1 MKNFPVHVDGKEY
14 WVARNV
20 AVVGFVIAPRNGKWC
35 ILANKRG
42 EGVPDYKGYWNAP
55 CGYLDFDETIEQAV
69 LREVFE
75 ETGVQLHSAT
85 FWGFSDSPLDNHQN
99 ITFRYYTI
107 LPNAEDL
114 QDFDENNGG
123 ENGEVADIAWIPV
136 DCIDQYQWAFKHDEL
151 IKELSNLIEL

>member
-1 MKNFPVHVDGKEY
+1 MKNFPIHVDGIEY

-20 AVVGFVIAPRNGKWC
+20 AVVCFVIASRNGKWY

-55 CGYLDFDETIEQAV
+55 CGYLDFDETVEQAV
-69 LREVFE
+69 IREVFE
-75 ETGVQLHSAT
+75 ETGVKLNSAT
-85 FWGFSDSPLDNHQN
+85 FWDFYDSPLNNHQN

-114 QDFDENNGG
+114 HDFDENNGG
-123 ENGEVADIAWIPV
+123 ENDEVSDIAWIPI
-136 DCIDQYQWAFKHDEL
+136 DCVDQYQWAFKHDEL
-151 IKELSNLIEL
+151 IKELVNLIKL